1 MPLHQRLEEL
11 RRSFSAARIDA
22 LLVTHLSHVR
32 YLTGF
37 SGSSAVCV
45 VTKDRCYFLSDG
57 RYRQQA
63 QEQVHYANVIIAKG
77 ALFPEI
83 SNRKLLNG
91 SGRVGVESHYLSVSS
106 LETLKKFFPR
116 TKFVPTQS
124 LVEKITATKDELEIG
139 FIQKAVAIT
148 DKVFIKILGVL
159 KQGISEQD
167 IAAEISY
174 LHKNFG
180 AEADAFEPIVASGAR
195 GALPHA
201 RASAKKIQN
210 GELVTLDFGCRYNGY
225 HSDLTRTVAV
235 GKPSSKAKKIYQ
247 VVLDAQQRA
256 LDAVTS
262 AMKARALDTVAR
274 SYIRKKGFGK
284 YFMHSL
290 GHGLGLEV
298 HEAPRI
304 SAVSKDI
311 LCDGNVITIE
321 PGIYI
326 PNFGGVRIEDDVHVR
341 NGGCEVLNKSPKELI
356 VV

>member
-1 MPLHQRLEEL
+1 MAQRLEEL
-11 RRSFSAARIDA
+11 RRSFSAVRIDA

-37 SGSSAVCV
+37 SGSSGVCV

-63 QEQVHYANVIIAKG
+63 REEVHHAHVIIAKS

-124 LVEKITATKDELEIG
+124 LVEKIAAVKDKSEIESIKKAVSITDRVFARILEIL
-139 FIQKAVAIT
+139 KP
-148 DKVFIKILGVL
+148 GV
-159 KQGISEQD
+159 SEQD
-167 IAAEISY
+167 VAAEINY
-174 LHKNFG
+174 YHKKFG

-201 RASAKKIQN
+201 RASAKKIRN

-235 GKPSSKAKKIYQ
+235 GKPSSKARKIYQ
-247 VVLDAQQRA
+247 VVWDAQQRA

-262 AMKARALDTVAR
+262 AMKARALDAVAR
-274 SYIRKKGFGK
+274 SYIKKKGFGK

-304 SAVSKDI
+304 SALSKDI

-326 PNFGGVRIEDDVHVR
+326 PDFGGVRIEDDVLVR
-341 NGGCEVLNKSPKELI
+341 NGSSEVLNKSPKELI

>member
-1 MPLHQRLEEL
+1 MPLALRLEEL

-22 LLVTHLSHVR
+22 LLATHLSHVR

-37 SGSSAVCV
+37 SGSSGVCI
-45 VTKDRCYFLSDG
+45 VTKNRCYFLTDG
-57 RYRQQA
+57 RYTEQA
-63 QEQVHYANVIIAKG
+63 HQEVQHATIIIAKG
-77 ALFPEI
+77 PLFPEL
-83 SNRKLLNG
+83 SNRKLLSS
-91 SGRVGVESHYLSVSS
+91 SGKVGVESHYLSVSS

-116 TKFVPTQS
+116 TKFVSTQS
-124 LVEKITATKDELEIG
+124 LVEKIASVKDESEIESIKKAISITDRVFARILEIL
-139 FIQKAVAIT
+139 KP
-148 DKVFIKILGVL
+148 GV
-159 KQGISEQD
+159 SEQD
-167 IAAEISY
+167 VAAEISY
-174 LHKNFG
+174 LHKKLG
-180 AEADAFEPIVASGAR
+180 AEADAFEPIVASGMR

-201 RASAKKIQN
+201 RASAKNIRN

-225 HSDLTRTVAV
+225 HSDLTRTIAV

-256 LDAVTS
+256 LDAAAS
-262 AMKARALDTVAR
+262 AMKARALDAVAR
-274 SYIRKKGFGK
+274 SYIKKKGFGK

-304 SAVSKDI
+304 SALSKDV

-321 PGIYI
+321 PGIYV
-326 PNFGGVRIEDDVHVR
+326 PNFGGVRIEDDALIC